1 MKWWTAFRP
10 REFWAL
16 IKAAAADWSADRA
29 SRLGAALAYYTT
41 FSIVPLLVVI
51 IGIIGLVFGQEA
63 AQSAIMAQLTALV
76 GEQSS
81 AALKEMI
88 QRAEHRSTGIIST
101 LIAVVTLLVGA
112 SGVFGQLQ
120 DALNTVW
127 GVEQKEGRGMWG
139 FIKDNFLSV
148 VTVIGTGFL
157 LLVSLIVSTALAAFG
172 KWFGG
177 LLPLPES
184 VLHVFNLVLS
194 LVVVTGLFAL
204 IFKVLPKAR
213 VAWRD
218 VWVGA
223 ALTAVLF
230 TIGKFGIGLYLGKS
244 NIGSTF
250 GAAGSLV
257 IVLVWVYYSA
267 LILLYGAEFTQAYAY
282 RMGGHI
288 EPTEDAQPR
297 RVPTRNV
304 ERKAPTPAPEAR
316 QQGARAMHAN
326 RRWWTIAG
334 VVIVVLLVGIVLAVY
349 RTEAFLRGYIERLAN
364 EKLPDYQVTIG
375 QLALHPLT
383 LSVDLHDVNVRQRA
397 HREPVLAAIP
407 ALTVDAAFL
416 PLFKG
421 TLDISVQCENPLFA
435 ATEEQIDSAMN
446 SQKAQVKEESP
457 AWQDTVRAMMP
468 VRASLGISHGGVS
481 YTPAATANA
490 LSIQDLE
497 VVATDISNRAPED
510 TVYPSSL
517 HVAAHLPEDARLGI
531 DGHADFLAKPAP
543 RLDAQ
548 LKIERLSL
556 ESLAPVVQH
565 YNVYLRGG
573 ALDLDGKV
581 RHIGASTTV
590 NVDELLI
597 EGAKVDYV
605 HAAETKEKE
614 ERQAKK
620 GAQKAKD
627 VHRDP
632 AIAVKMQHGKILHSE
647 VGFAN
652 KAASPDYR
660 VFVADMNVEMENFS
674 NKPDEGLGTI
684 KVTGK
689 FMGNGPT
696 VVQASFRP
704 EKPNPDFDVRVRIL
718 KTKVESLNNLLRAY
732 GRVDAKEG
740 TFAFFS
746 EMSVKNNH
754 IDGYAKPFLQDV
766 EMYDPEQDKDKALA
780 RKLYEAIISGVLDL
794 FQSKQTDEVA
804 TKTDVSGPVENPKAS
819 TLQILE
825 KLVQNAFFNAIL
837 PGFEEKR
844 GTA

>member
-1 MKWWTAFRP
+1 MKWWIALRP

-16 IKAAAADWSADRA
+16 VKVAAADWSADRA

-41 FSIVPLLVVI
+41 FSIVPLLIVI

-63 AQSAIMAQLTALV
+63 AQSAIMAQLTALM

-88 QRAEHRSTGIIST
+88 QRAEHPSTGVVST

-127 GVEQKEGRGMWG
+127 GVEQKSGRGIWG
-139 FIKDNFLSV
+139 FVKDNFLSV
-148 VTVIGTGFL
+148 MTVVGTGFL

-172 KWFGG
+172 KWFGN

-184 VLHVFNLVLS
+184 VLHAFNLLLS
-194 LVVVTGLFAL
+194 LAVVTGLFAL

-230 TIGKFGIGLYLGKS
+230 TIGQSAIGLYLGKS
-244 NIGSTF
+244 NIGSAF

-297 RVPTRNV
+297 GI
-304 ERKAPTPAPEAR
+304 PAQQFEKTDPSPLPEAR
-316 QQGARAMHAN
+316 RQGATAMHAY
-326 RRWWTIAG
+326 RRWWIVVG
-334 VVIVVLLVGIVLAVY
+334 VVIVVLVIGIVLALY
-349 RTEAFLRGYIERLAN
+349 RTEAFLKGYVERVVN
-364 EKLPDYQVTIG
+364 EKLPDYQFTVG
-375 QLALHPLT
+375 QLELHPLT
-383 LSVDLHDVNVRQRA
+383 LSVDLHDVNMRQRA
-397 HREPVLAAIP
+397 HMEPALAAIP
-407 ALTVDAAFL
+407 AVTVHAAFL
-416 PLFKG
+416 PLLQG
-421 TLDISVQCENPLFA
+421 RLDLGVQCENPRFA
-435 ATEEQIDSAMN
+435 ATEQQIETATDLLHKPEA
-446 SQKAQVKEESP
+446 KEAT

-468 VRASLGISHGGVS
+468 IRATLRISHGEVS
-481 YTPAATANA
+481 YKPATAANTVVVKE
-490 LSIQDLE
+490 LD
-497 VVATDISNRAPED
+497 VVATDITNRAPAD
-510 TVYPSSL
+510 ALYPSSL
-517 HVAAHLPEDARLGI
+517 RVAARFPEAARFDVEGR
-531 DGHADFLAKPAP
+531 ADFLAKPNP
-543 RLDAQ
+543 RLDAR
-548 LKIERLSL
+548 LRIERLSL
-556 ESLAPVVQH
+556 DSLLPVVQQ
-565 YNVYLRGG
+565 YNIFLRGG
-573 ALDLDGKV
+573 ALELNGTV
-581 RHIGASTTV
+581 RHVGASTTV
-590 NVDELLI
+590 DVDELLI
-597 EGAKVDYV
+597 EDAKVDYV
-605 HAAETKEKE
+605 HAAETKKKE
-614 ERQAKK
+614 EKHVAQ
-620 GAQKAKD
+620 GAQKARE

-632 AIAVKMQHGKILHSE
+632 AIVVKVGHGKILRSE
-647 VGFAN
+647 VGFVN
-652 KAASPDYR
+652 KDASPDYR
-660 VFVADMNVEMENFS
+660 VFVGDMNVEMENFS
-674 NKPDEGLGTI
+674 NKPADGLGRI
-684 KVTGK
+684 KVTGQ

-696 VVQASFRP
+696 LVQGSFRP
-704 EKPNPDFDVRVRIL
+704 EQPNPDFDVRVRIL

-732 GRVDAKEG
+732 GRVDAKNG

-766 EMYDPEQDKDKALA
+766 EMYDPEQDKDKALS
-780 RKLYEAIISGVLDL
+780 RKLYEAIINGVLDV
-794 FQSKQTDEVA
+794 FESKQTDEVA
-804 TKTDVSGPVENPKAS
+804 TKTDVSGPVDNPKAS

-825 KLVQNAFFNAIL
+825 KLVQNAFFKAIL
-837 PGFEEKR
+837 PGFEEK
-844 GTA
+844 GGAA